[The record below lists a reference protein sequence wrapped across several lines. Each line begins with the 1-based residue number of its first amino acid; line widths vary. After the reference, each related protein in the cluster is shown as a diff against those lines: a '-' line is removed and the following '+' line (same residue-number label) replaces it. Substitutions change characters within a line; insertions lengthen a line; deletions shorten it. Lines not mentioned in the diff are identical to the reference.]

1 MVQKDAIRTAPVTP
15 NDGRVDSLL
24 VSIAETFEEA
34 AVVVVLLGLGSEGTA
49 GVAATKQFGGFA
61 IAECNDED
69 LEPAPQAISAA
80 GIADMR
86 LRADRIPAEIAAYVA
101 NVIRSE
107 GATVAAAFT
116 DDVNQLIAR
125 VAAILRSATGNDFHG
140 YKHAT
145 FLRRIQ
151 RRMQVVQIDRLDAY
165 IERLRGDPSEVQP
178 PVPGPADRGHPVLPR
193 SLGVRAAGAGR
204 DPQAVRG
211 QVSGRSDP
219 AVGARLRY
227 GGRGLLPRHP
237 AARTDLQDGRG
248 AARTDLRHRH
258 RRARPGDRAQRPLPR
273 HHRPAY
279 VARTPR
285 PLVREGRRHLQ
296 HRQGSAR
303 DVHLLAAQPDQG
315 RPVFPH
321 RPAVVPQPADLPEQR
336 ASGAGDP
343 DLPLLAAARRL
354 PVPGS
359 GGKRHPA
366 PEAVR
371 ADRSPQPDFPAA
383 GDAHAGAAGLPS
395 EPADGSS
402 GRRRRGRLP
411 SAATAG
417 ADGAGGP
424 ARGAGRRALC
434 PGLCGRRRELRRP
447 ALLRPNGPLPGTRQR
462 RGHPQLAEPGAPRP
476 AARPAHG
483 AAQGGLPVGPG
494 GSPQREDGQRRL
506 GRRDQPDRRADLQ
519 RGRGRGPS
527 GAVPG
532 RRARGAREPGRRSVE
547 VHGRP
552 CPAAGGRSQDH
563 QGSAADHHRGA
574 GKHQRGAEV
583 LQRGIPIDQR
593 RAPVGQRGTG
603 NLQGGIA
610 GGQRG
615 AADGQWRAR
624 PPGGRPGPGQ
634 FRPEEPAGI
643 HPDRHHLPGQRAG
656 GCAASRRFLPTSS
669 T

>member
-1 MVQKDAIRTAPVTP
+1 MQRRGPGAGAPGDQRRGHRRHAP
-15 NDGRVDSLL
+15 ASRSHSRRDRRLCRQRHPQRGRHRGG
-24 VSIAETFEEA
+24 
-34 AVVVVLLGLGSEGTA
+34 GLQGRR
-49 GVAATKQFGGFA
+49 
-61 IAECNDED
+61 
-69 LEPAPQAISAA
+69 EPADRQGRRHPAQRHRQRLPRLQARHLPEAYPAPDAGGPDRSTGCLHRAPARRSVRGAA
-80 GIADMR
+80 
-86 LRADRIPAEIAAYVA
+86 
-101 NVIRSE
+101 
-107 GATVAAAFT
+107 
-116 DDVNQLIAR
+116 
-125 VAAILRSATGNDFHG
+125 
-140 YKHAT
+140 
-145 FLRRIQ
+145 
-151 RRMQVVQIDRLDAY
+151 
-165 IERLRGDPSEVQP
+165 

-227 GGRGLLPRHP
+227 GGRGLLPGHP
-237 AARTDLQDGRG
+237 AARTDLQDGCG

-279 VARTPR
+279 VARAPR

-321 RPAVVPQPADLPEQR
+321 RPAVVPQPPDLPEQR

-411 SAATAG
+411 SAAT
-417 ADGAGGP
+417 
-424 ARGAGRRALC
+424 GR
-434 PGLCGRRRELRRP
+434 
-447 ALLRPNGPLPGTRQR
+447 
-462 RGHPQLAEPGAPRP
+462 
-476 AARPAHG
+476 
-483 AAQGGLPVGPG
+483 
-494 GSPQREDGQRRL
+494 
-506 GRRDQPDRRADLQ
+506 
-519 RGRGRGPS
+519 
-527 GAVPG
+527 
-532 RRARGAREPGRRSVE
+532 
-547 VHGRP
+547 
-552 CPAAGGRSQDH
+552 
-563 QGSAADHHRGA
+563 
-574 GKHQRGAEV
+574 
-583 LQRGIPIDQR
+583 
-593 RAPVGQRGTG
+593 
-603 NLQGGIA
+603 
-610 GGQRG
+610 
-615 AADGQWRAR
+615 
-624 PPGGRPGPGQ
+624 
-634 FRPEEPAGI
+634 
-643 HPDRHHLPGQRAG
+643 
-656 GCAASRRFLPTSS
+656 
-669 T
+669 